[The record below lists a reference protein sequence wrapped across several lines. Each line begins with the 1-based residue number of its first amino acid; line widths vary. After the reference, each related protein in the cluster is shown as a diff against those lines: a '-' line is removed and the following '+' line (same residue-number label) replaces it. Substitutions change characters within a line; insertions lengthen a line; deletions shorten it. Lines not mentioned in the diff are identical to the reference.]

1 METKKEIVLSKIL
14 QLTWQDEE
22 FKVNLLNLLFPKNC
36 RDNKRNSNEHIS
48 QIYEYCIERVV
59 RNQAKDFYKGFPLHD
74 QIPALEEDFVRMEF
88 FRRKDNFED
97 FSLAVYQQIER
108 ITNQLCINKEL
119 VAIFKKM
126 LYYPAY
132 IGFPKN
138 QSKDNANEKIQS
150 PTLYDRPE
158 SSYTIAKLIFFGKN
172 PESEGNNTKKTL
184 QDLTAI
190 EKIRSIAYFIGYKAS
205 MTRNDFL
212 SYKELT
218 SLLYNIYQC
227 RNLNHRGGEKS
238 AQQQENINR
247 ILSLKTFYYFKFM
260 GALAQYVDSIKNG
273 YPFLPEIEKY
283 ATSLDSKEIDYIQT
297 PVLPGIVIKGKIDL
311 SNSGKK
317 KN

>member
-36 RDNKRNSNEHIS
+36 RDNKRNSNEQIS

-108 ITNQLCINKEL
+108 ITNQLWINKKFA
-119 VAIFKKM
+119 AIFKTM
-126 LYYPAY
+126 LCCPAY
-132 IGFPKN
+132 ISLLKN
-138 QSKDNANEKIQS
+138 QAKNNAK
-150 PTLYDRPE
+150 PTLYDRPK
-158 SSYTIAKLIFFGKN
+158 SSFTIGDLIFFGKN
-172 PESEGNNTKKTL
+172 PESEGNNAKTIPA
-184 QDLTAI
+184 LTAI
-190 EKIRSIAYFIGYKAS
+190 EKIRSVTYFIGYKAS

-212 SYKELT
+212 SYKELN

-283 ATSLDSKEIDYIQT
+283 ATSLDSKEID
-297 PVLPGIVIKGKIDL
+297 
-311 SNSGKK
+311 
-317 KN
+317 